1 MIHQNLKERGKNRM
15 YEVLNDNNV
24 FKQIS
29 DEDIE
34 IAVKENNV
42 TYMVMQA
49 MGQSHREEYM
59 QYVLPFLDG
68 YFYERRAAIQS
79 ILNIN
84 GKLGLEAMKK
94 KSEQYSLEDEDPWN
108 KILLMVAIISAEEGA
123 EGLKKYFLSEEGDF
137 RVKDT
142 ILTFYDR
149 GYQYKQSD
157 IELVC
162 FYIRAY
168 INQSFGW
175 IKKMKKSDW
184 NDSITAAF
192 GSILY
197 AGADTNTLSELSDE
211 LSDEICDLCETAIE
225 KRLGDSIYCIAI
237 VSQHMRREYAVRIL
251 KALKDNVRGN
261 AKKEFKKSLKK
272 WNIDV
277 EVL

>member
-1 MIHQNLKERGKNRM
+1 M
-15 YEVLNDNNV
+15 YEVLDENNV
-24 FKQIS
+24 FEQIS

-68 YFYERRAAIQS
+68 DFYERRAAIQS

-123 EGLKKYFLSEEGDF
+123 EGLKKYFLSEEGDP
-137 RVKDT
+137 RIKDT
-142 ILTFYDR
+142 ILTFYHR
-149 GYQYKQSD
+149 GYQYKELD
-157 IELVC
+157 IDLVC

-168 INQSFGW
+168 IDQSFNW
-175 IKKMKKSDW
+175 IKKMKKSDRKESICFAF
-184 NDSITAAF
+184 DSFAFAAE
-192 GSILY
+192 
-197 AGADTNTLSELSDE
+197 DTNTLSE

-225 KRLGDSIYCIAI
+225 MRLGDSVYCIAI

-251 KALKDNVRGN
+251 KALKDNVRGD

>member
-1 MIHQNLKERGKNRM
+1 MEER
-15 YEVLNDNNV
+15 
-24 FKQIS
+24 
-29 DEDIE
+29 IE
-34 IAVKENNV
+34 KI
-42 TYMVMQA
+42 
-49 MGQSHREEYM
+49 
-59 QYVLPFLDG
+59 
-68 YFYERRAAIQS
+68 
-79 ILNIN
+79 
-84 GKLGLEAMKK
+84 KK
-94 KSEQYSLEDEDPWN
+94 KLIDKNIKVSDTVDISAIRAFEQKCGIILPKELVDFYTKVTNGCIMIDGFALYRIEDWKYN
-108 KILLMVAIISAEEGA
+108 LNKVSKILLMVAIISAEEGA

-197 AGADTNTLSELSDE
+197 AGEDTNTLGELSDE
-211 LSDEICDLCETAIE
+211 LSDEICDLCEAAIE
-225 KRLGDSIYCIAI
+225 KRLGDSVYCIAI
-237 VSQHMRREYAVRIL
+237 VSQHMRREYAIRIL
-251 KALKDNVRGN
+251 KALKDNVRGD